1 MSNQS
6 VNGNLRGMLRTFAVF
21 AVVLA
26 AASSLIYFGSR
37 NDAVSVAQSIK
48 AGILTADEVNVA
60 FQNVGG
66 RIVARDIE
74 ESQRVKKGDVLMQ
87 LDPTDN
93 ALAIAKQQAVIETQK
108 AQLELEK
115 ASVATASSEADL
127 SEAAAWR
134 SIEEIEARLKASR
147 ATLKLAQ
154 KEYDRASAL
163 IKTGS
168 VSRSVYD
175 SAVSTLTNARSA
187 LRQTERQLASA
198 TIGADEASLKVLEE
212 KGTAQGMPLLS
223 VKNAREAVANR
234 LHNIDALA
242 ASLAQSE
249 VRLDELE
256 VERERLTLRAP
267 EDGKILKI
275 LYENGEMITAGAPAV
290 LLESDRRYFDI
301 YVNESI
307 APDYQ
312 AGTRVTA
319 HAPAIGKDIQGTV
332 RFATV
337 SSSFADLRS
346 TRERGQADLTSFQV
360 RIYTDR
366 DDAFLTGMTMEVT
379 K

>member
-1 MSNQS
+1 
-6 VNGNLRGMLRTFAVF
+6 MLRTVVVF
-21 AVVLA
+21 TVVLI
-26 AASSLIYFGSR
+26 AASSLIYFGSQ

-74 ESQRVKKGDVLMQ
+74 ESQLVKKGDVLML

-93 ALAIAKQQAVIETQK
+93 ALAIAKQKAVIETQK

-134 SIEEIEARLKASR
+134 NIEEIEARLKANR

-154 KEYDRASAL
+154 KEYDRANAL

-168 VSRSVYD
+168 VSQSVYD
-175 SAVSTLTNARSA
+175 NAVSALTNARSA

-198 TIGADEASLKVLEE
+198 TIGADVASLNILENQ
-212 KGTAQGMPLLS
+212 GSAQGMPLLS
-223 VKNAREAVANR
+223 VKNTRESVANR
-234 LHNIDALA
+234 LHNIKALA
-242 ASLAQSE
+242 AALAQSE

-301 YVNESI
+301 FVNESM
-307 APDYQ
+307 APNYQ

-319 HAPAIGKDIQGTV
+319 HAPAIDKEVQGTV

-337 SSSFADLRS
+337 SSSFADLRN
-346 TRERGQADLTSFQV
+346 TRERGQADLTNFQV